1 MGSSKPSAKALYGE
15 VVISGNITVQK
26 LGESNVASTSN
37 AQLAVWLRDSVFS
50 VPVVS
55 KSGSF
60 SFNLKVG
67 EDYTLVCQKTGYTSK
82 NIKFELKEVH
92 PDLLDK
98 TNNDFDLTLNLIES
112 DFLSEEVLI
121 ATQNSEIFWDYS
133 YDGLSYSNKE
143 LKRKWSIIDSL
154 AKEYKIALNKLPA
167 TTLTDQIAALQES
180 IIWPNGTGPS
190 YDLLVF
196 GDYPLFV
203 GLVQEQKSSKKF
215 SNANLIYAS
224 QLGSLKAVSLDVL
237 VLNDQSETL
246 DKEFW
251 ADFNPNVL
259 IASQTD
265 NVHAMLKFSLDENAS
280 SFILNEPAFGGKGF
294 VLAEPEQSEA
304 NAEANDSLQKGTL
317 QLPYDP
323 LRDMG
328 LLVALKNPEN
338 VLPLKST
345 ESEVSQRSL
354 GSSSFVDQF
363 VSSELT
369 SSVLQGEKVMVG
381 PKSKIEQKSRIEGL
395 GSLATTRSDR
405 SAANREIGYE
415 AKELQRIA
423 AEEND
428 AQTSRKIKGS
438 NDEYLEPSGE
448 ADIATETSFLWV
460 LVLGLIAVL
469 MFLIHRKHR
478 GSRKNTQIEREV
490 GISEKK
496 VHLQMTLLE
505 EKSKEMSDSINYAKR
520 IQLAML
526 PRLDAIQAHFNQSFV
541 LFEPKD
547 VVAGDFFWME
557 EFNGLIYFAVADCT
571 GHGVPGAMMSV
582 LCHGALDRALKE
594 SNNPSPAELLTLTR
608 KYVIAQIA
616 TGEGHLM
623 DGMDVALCAYN
634 KITGELQFSGAQN
647 PLWIA
652 SERLIEHP
660 KVLVNKLEFGA
671 GYLHEIKG
679 DKQPVG
685 EFFASSSFTNHS
697 IFLAEGDTIYIFSDG
712 FPDQFGGRR
721 GKKLKNSLFKELIGL
736 VQDQD
741 DLGKQK
747 DFLSEYFINWKGDL
761 EQVDDVCVMGIKL

>member
-1 MGSSKPSAKALYGE
+1 MSLSALKEKIKTNPLSSTFFFSKKIHLSMLFLALILMGSSIPSAKALYGE
-15 VVISGNITVQK
+15 VEISGNITVQK
-26 LGESNVASTSN
+26 LGESNVAATSN
-37 AQLAVWLRDSVFS
+37 AQLSVWLRDSVFS

-92 PDLLDK
+92 PDLIDK

-154 AKEYKIALNKLPA
+154 AKEYKIALNKLAA

-203 GLVQEQKSSKKF
+203 GLVQVQKSSKKF

-237 VLNDQSETL
+237 VLNDQLESF

-259 IASQTD
+259 IASQMD

-280 SFILNEPAFGGKGF
+280 SYILNEPAFGGKGF
-294 VLAEPEQSEA
+294 VLAEPEQSLA

-369 SSVLQGEKVMVG
+369 SSVLQAEKVMVS
-381 PKSKIEQKSRIEGL
+381 PKGKIDQKSIL
-395 GSLATTRSDR
+395 KSLSSLSTARLKPSAT
-405 SAANREIGYE
+405 NREIGYE
-415 AKELQRIA
+415 TKEFERIA
-423 AEEND
+423 SENND
-428 AQTSRKIKGS
+428 VPTSRKITRS
-438 NDEYLEPSGE
+438 NLENLEPSAE
-448 ADIATETSFLWV
+448 ADLASGISFIWV
-460 LVLGLIAVL
+460 FVLGLIAVL
-469 MFLIHRKHR
+469 MFLIYRMLRGTRKDA
-478 GSRKNTQIEREV
+478 QIERE
-490 GISEKK
+490 IWTSEKK
-496 VHLQMTLLE
+496 SSIT
-505 EKSKEMSDSINYAKR
+505 SD
-520 IQLAML
+520 
-526 PRLDAIQAHFNQSFV
+526 
-541 LFEPKD
+541 
-547 VVAGDFFWME
+547 
-557 EFNGLIYFAVADCT
+557 
-571 GHGVPGAMMSV
+571 
-582 LCHGALDRALKE
+582 
-594 SNNPSPAELLTLTR
+594 
-608 KYVIAQIA
+608 
-616 TGEGHLM
+616 
-623 DGMDVALCAYN
+623 
-634 KITGELQFSGAQN
+634 
-647 PLWIA
+647 
-652 SERLIEHP
+652 
-660 KVLVNKLEFGA
+660 
-671 GYLHEIKG
+671 
-679 DKQPVG
+679 PVG
-685 EFFASSSFTNHS
+685 
-697 IFLAEGDTIYIFSDG
+697 
-712 FPDQFGGRR
+712 R
-721 GKKLKNSLFKELIGL
+721 KE
-736 VQDQD
+736 QRD
-741 DLGKQK
+741 
-747 DFLSEYFINWKGDL
+747 E
-761 EQVDDVCVMGIKL
+761 

>member
-1 MGSSKPSAKALYGE
+1 MSLSVLKEKIKTNPLSSTFFFSKKIHLSMLFLALILMGSSKPSAKALYGE

-67 EDYTLVCQKTGYTSK
+67 EDCTLVFQKTGYTSK

-92 PDLLDK
+92 PDLIDK
-98 TNNDFDLTLNLIES
+98 TNNDFDLTLNLRES

-154 AKEYKIALNKLPA
+154 AKEYKIALNKLAA

-203 GLVQEQKSSKKF
+203 GLVQVQKSSKKF

-237 VLNDQSETL
+237 VLNDQLESF

-259 IASQTD
+259 IASQMD

-280 SFILNEPAFGGKGF
+280 SYILNEPAFGGKGF
-294 VLAEPEQSEA
+294 VLAEPEQSLA

-369 SSVLQGEKVMVG
+369 SSVLQAEKVMVS
-381 PKSKIEQKSRIEGL
+381 PKGKIDQKSIL
-395 GSLATTRSDR
+395 KSLSSLSTARLKPSAT
-405 SAANREIGYE
+405 NREIGYE
-415 AKELQRIA
+415 TKEFERIA
-423 AEEND
+423 SENND
-428 AQTSRKIKGS
+428 VPTSRKITRS
-438 NDEYLEPSGE
+438 NLENLEPSAE
-448 ADIATETSFLWV
+448 ADLASGISFIWV
-460 LVLGLIAVL
+460 FVLGLIAVL
-469 MFLIHRKHR
+469 MFLIYRMLRGTRKDA
-478 GSRKNTQIEREV
+478 QIERE
-490 GISEKK
+490 IWTSEKK
-496 VHLQMTLLE
+496 SSIT
-505 EKSKEMSDSINYAKR
+505 SD
-520 IQLAML
+520 
-526 PRLDAIQAHFNQSFV
+526 
-541 LFEPKD
+541 
-547 VVAGDFFWME
+547 
-557 EFNGLIYFAVADCT
+557 
-571 GHGVPGAMMSV
+571 
-582 LCHGALDRALKE
+582 
-594 SNNPSPAELLTLTR
+594 
-608 KYVIAQIA
+608 
-616 TGEGHLM
+616 
-623 DGMDVALCAYN
+623 
-634 KITGELQFSGAQN
+634 
-647 PLWIA
+647 
-652 SERLIEHP
+652 
-660 KVLVNKLEFGA
+660 
-671 GYLHEIKG
+671 
-679 DKQPVG
+679 PVG
-685 EFFASSSFTNHS
+685 
-697 IFLAEGDTIYIFSDG
+697 
-712 FPDQFGGRR
+712 R
-721 GKKLKNSLFKELIGL
+721 KE
-736 VQDQD
+736 QRD
-741 DLGKQK
+741 
-747 DFLSEYFINWKGDL
+747 E
-761 EQVDDVCVMGIKL
+761 

>member
-1 MGSSKPSAKALYGE
+1 MSLSVLKEKIKTNPLSSTFFFSKKIHLSMLFLALILMGSSIPSAKALYGE
-15 VVISGNITVQK
+15 VEISGNITVQK
-26 LGESNVASTSN
+26 LGESNVAATSN
-37 AQLAVWLRDSVFS
+37 AQLSVWLRDSVFS

-92 PDLLDK
+92 PDLIDK

-167 TTLTDQIAALQES
+167 STLINQIAALQES

-203 GLVQEQKSSKKF
+203 GLVQVQKSSKKF

-237 VLNDQSETL
+237 VLNDQLESF

-259 IASQTD
+259 IASQMD

-280 SFILNEPAFGGKGF
+280 SYILNEPAFGGKGF
-294 VLAEPEQSEA
+294 VLAEPEQSLA

-369 SSVLQGEKVMVG
+369 SSVLQAEKVMVS
-381 PKSKIEQKSRIEGL
+381 PKGKIDQKSIL
-395 GSLATTRSDR
+395 KSLSSLSTARLKPSAT
-405 SAANREIGYE
+405 NREIGYE
-415 AKELQRIA
+415 TKEFERIA
-423 AEEND
+423 SENND
-428 AQTSRKIKGS
+428 VPTSRKITRS
-438 NDEYLEPSGE
+438 NLENLEPSAE
-448 ADIATETSFLWV
+448 ADLASGISFIWV
-460 LVLGLIAVL
+460 FVLGLIAVL
-469 MFLIHRKHR
+469 MFLIYRMLRGTRKDA
-478 GSRKNTQIEREV
+478 QIERE
-490 GISEKK
+490 IWTSEKK
-496 VHLQMTLLE
+496 SSIT
-505 EKSKEMSDSINYAKR
+505 SD
-520 IQLAML
+520 
-526 PRLDAIQAHFNQSFV
+526 
-541 LFEPKD
+541 
-547 VVAGDFFWME
+547 
-557 EFNGLIYFAVADCT
+557 
-571 GHGVPGAMMSV
+571 
-582 LCHGALDRALKE
+582 
-594 SNNPSPAELLTLTR
+594 
-608 KYVIAQIA
+608 
-616 TGEGHLM
+616 
-623 DGMDVALCAYN
+623 
-634 KITGELQFSGAQN
+634 
-647 PLWIA
+647 
-652 SERLIEHP
+652 
-660 KVLVNKLEFGA
+660 
-671 GYLHEIKG
+671 
-679 DKQPVG
+679 PVG
-685 EFFASSSFTNHS
+685 
-697 IFLAEGDTIYIFSDG
+697 
-712 FPDQFGGRR
+712 R
-721 GKKLKNSLFKELIGL
+721 KE
-736 VQDQD
+736 QRD
-741 DLGKQK
+741 
-747 DFLSEYFINWKGDL
+747 E
-761 EQVDDVCVMGIKL
+761 